1 MTQNPT
7 SQGPAAGSLEA
18 IRDTVARERTEVPTW
33 SDKAVL
39 ASWYGKTVGE
49 VLDSRPALHSMS
61 TPVMTLDA
69 RVLDANASAMAAW
82 CAERGVELAPHG
94 KTTMAPAL
102 WLAQLDAG
110 CWGITVANESQLRTA
125 RGLGVQ
131 KIVLANLI
139 LNKPGLVWLSQEL
152 ANDPD
157 FEFVCWVDSVEAVR
171 LMDEA
176 LRGVE
181 VPRPIRVCVEVG
193 LLGERTG
200 ARSGSEAMSVAHAV
214 RESQVLTLSG
224 VSCYEGGADGH
235 EVDAAKLARIDSLM
249 RYVLEV
255 HESLTDSYESDDV
268 IISAGGST
276 FFDRVA
282 ALLAPLADPRGAGG
296 KPTRV
301 ILRSGGYLIHD
312 EDMYP
317 PVTPSTRNAGPELT
331 AAMHVWS
338 RVLSTP
344 EPGLALL
351 DAGKRDL
358 PYDIALPVVQHV
370 CRIENDRVTTAPVT
384 DCTIF
389 ALNDHHAFVRTPQ
402 ESPLAV
408 GDVVRLGLSHPCA
421 AFDRWSLIPVID
433 DSDSANPVVVDA
445 VRTYF

>member
-1 MTQNPT
+1 MKPISI
-7 SQGPAAGSLEA
+7 SQSAGSLES
-18 IRDTVARERTEVPTW
+18 IRATVARERAELLTW
-33 SDKAVL
+33 SDKPII

-49 VLDSRPALHSMS
+49 VLDSRPQLHEMS

-69 RVLDANASAMAAW
+69 RILGANRGAMAAW
-82 CAERGVELAPHG
+82 CDKLGVDLAPHG
-94 KTTMAPAL
+94 KTTVSPAL
-102 WLAQLDAG
+102 WLAQLEAG
-110 CWGITVANESQLRTA
+110 CWGITVANEPQLRVA
-125 RGLGVQ
+125 RGVGVGR
-131 KIVLANLI
+131 IVLANL
-139 LNKPGLVWLSQEL
+139 LLSKRGLIWLSQEL
-152 ANDPD
+152 AADPD

-171 LMDEA
+171 LMTEA
-176 LRGVE
+176 LREVE

-200 ARSGSEAMSVAHAV
+200 ARSVSEAVAVAHAV
-214 RESQVLTLSG
+214 VASPVLALSG

-235 EVDAAKLARIDSLM
+235 EVGAAKLERIDSLM
-249 RYVLEV
+249 RYVVEV
-255 HESLTDSYESDDV
+255 HEALAGSYECDEV

-282 ALLAPLADPRGAGG
+282 ALLAPLADPTGAEGR
-296 KPTRV
+296 PTRV
-301 ILRSGGYLIHD
+301 IVRSGGYLIHD
-312 EDMYP
+312 EGMYP
-317 PVTPSTRNAGPELT
+317 PVTPSTRNAGPKLV

-358 PYDIALPVVQHV
+358 PYDIAMPVVQQV
-370 CRIENDRVTTAPVT
+370 CRIDNERVTALPVT
-384 DCTIF
+384 GCTIF
-389 ALNDHHAFVRTPQ
+389 ALNDQHAFVRTPE

-421 AFDRWSLIPVID
+421 AFDRWSLISVID
-433 DSDSANPVVVDA
+433 NSDTPNPVVVDM